1 MKMHYR
7 APTEKAREYYRV
19 IRAYYDEYGYS
30 PTLRELADA
39 LGVKSTSS
47 VDKELGILEDAGW
60 ILRPAGK
67 VRGIVPVHYMRA
79 EARI

>member
-1 MKMHYR
+1 MHYR
-7 APTEKAREYYRV
+7 APTEKAREYYAF

-39 LGVKSTSS
+39 LNVKSTSS

-67 VRGIVPVHYMRA
+67 TRGIVPVHYMRS
-79 EARI
+79 EART